1 MSYRVLQSA
10 TFVSLFVITVSL
22 ALQDASAQGGHM
34 QMGDSMNVT
43 TTRGNQSS
51 PAIYEIPDSGVQV
64 KLSWQPEAI
73 SINETTTFTFEFIDT
88 ATQQRLQSVSYAVHI
103 LLDGRGMGT
112 AHAHEATAP
121 EGIGTVE
128 QEFDSTGSLAIIVES
143 IRIGNDTP
151 VQGVAQFNVAVAPE
165 FHVAGVIIMG
175 AALSSII
182 AAARLKTKRP

>member
-43 TTRGNQSS
+43 TTRNNQSS

-88 ATQQRLQSVSYAVHI
+88 ATQQRLQNVSYAVHI
-103 LLDGRGMGT
+103 LLDGRGMG
-112 AHAHEATAP
+112 HAHETTAP

-128 QEFDSTGSLAIIVES
+128 QEFDSAGSLTIIVES

-165 FHVAGVIIMG
+165 FHVAGVVIIMG

-182 AAARLKTKRP
+182 AAARLKTKRL